1 MFLTTKLCLYV
12 QESKNDTVESDVSL
26 IYFWE
31 VICLYLPLYVFWWD
45 AWSLY
50 SQADDGGESDGEA
63 DDAED
68 ASKIDLNDDPVASVD
83 DDVHVRA

>member
-1 MFLTTKLCLYV
+1 M
-12 QESKNDTVESDVSL
+12 
-26 IYFWE
+26 
-31 VICLYLPLYVFWWD
+31 
-45 AWSLY
+45 Y